1 MSVDKSGRSSPID
14 FDLRQLE
21 IFCKVIELNSF
32 SKAADAVCLA
42 QASVSERIA
51 TLEKM
56 VGTKLLDR
64 LGRKV
69 VPTNGGVFFYKHA
82 KKMLEMKRT
91 VSLAME
97 DFLGLKQ
104 GEIRIGGSTIP
115 GEYILP
121 KLIKCFKKKY
131 PLISVTL
138 FIADTSEIEEAVL
151 RGDIELGIAGSRNP
165 KKKIIYKELW
175 DDELV
180 LVVPAQHRLAKK
192 KEIPVTELYDEFF
205 IIRETGSGTLKIM
218 EHYLNASSS
227 KTINSFKIAA
237 RLGSSTA
244 IKEGI
249 KSGLGISILSSLAI
263 DTELRAGILKAVKIK
278 DTSMFRKFYL
288 MTDKRRTI
296 SPLCRA
302 MLDFLVKERRRN
314 NFQ

>member
-1 MSVDKSGRSSPID
+1 MASDKSGRSSHVD
-14 FDLRQLE
+14 FDLRQIE
-21 IFCKVIELNSF
+21 IFCKVVELNSF

-56 VGTKLLDR
+56 IGTKLLDR

-69 VPTNGGVFFYKHA
+69 IPTAGGVFFYKHA

-91 VSLAME
+91 VCLAVE

-121 KLIKCFKKKY
+121 DFIERFRKKY

-138 FIADTSEIEEAVL
+138 LIADTCEIEEAVL
-151 RGDIELGIAGSRNP
+151 RGDIELGIAGSGNSQ
-165 KKKIIYKELW
+165 KNLLYKELW

-180 LVVPAQHRLAKK
+180 LVVPARHRFAKK
-192 KEIPVTELYDEFF
+192 KEVPVRELYDEPF
-205 IIRETGSGTLKIM
+205 ILREVGSGTLRVM
-218 EHYLNASSS
+218 EHYLEASDS
-227 KTINSFKIAA
+227 KFINSLNIAA

-249 KSGLGISILSSLAI
+249 KTGMGISILSLRAI
-263 DTELRAGILKAVKIK
+263 DTELKAGILKAVKIE
-278 DTSMFRKFYL
+278 DISMFRKFYL
-288 MTDKRRTI
+288 MTDKRRTT

-302 MLDFLVKERRRN
+302 MLDFLP
-314 NFQ
+314 

>member
-1 MSVDKSGRSSPID
+1 MAVDKSGGSSPVD

-21 IFCKVIELNSF
+21 IFCKVVELNSF

-56 VGTKLLDR
+56 IGTKLLDR

-69 VPTNGGVFFYKHA
+69 APTTGGVFFYRHA

-91 VSLAME
+91 VCLAME
-97 DFLGLKQ
+97 DFLGLEQ

-121 KLIKCFKKKY
+121 KFIKRFRKKY

-138 FIADTSEIEEAVL
+138 FIADSDEIEEAVL
-151 RGDIELGIAGSRNP
+151 RGDIELGIAGSKNSQ
-165 KKKIIYKELW
+165 KNLACKELW

-180 LVVPAQHRLAKK
+180 LAVPAQHRLAKTR
-192 KEIPVTELYDEFF
+192 EVPVSELYNESF
-205 IIRETGSGTLKIM
+205 IIREAGSGTLKIV
-218 EHYLNASSS
+218 ERYLNASGS
-227 KTINSFKIAA
+227 KSINSFKIAA

-249 KSGLGISILSSLAI
+249 KSGLGISILSSTAI
-263 DTELRAGILKAVKIK
+263 ETELKAGILKAVKIEGI
-278 DTSMFRKFYL
+278 SMPRKFYL
-288 MTDKRRTI
+288 MTDKRRTT

-302 MLDFLVKERRRN
+302 MLDFLLNV
-314 NFQ
+314 

>member
-1 MSVDKSGRSSPID
+1 MAADKSSGSSPID

-21 IFCKVIELNSF
+21 IFCKVVDLNSF

-56 VGTKLLDR
+56 IGTKLLDR

-69 VPTNGGVFFYKHA
+69 VPTRAGVFFYRHA
-82 KKMLEMKRT
+82 KKMLKMKRT
-91 VSLAME
+91 VCLAME
-97 DFLGLKQ
+97 EFLGLKQ

-121 KLIKCFKKKY
+121 KFIKRFKKKY

-138 FIADTSEIEEAVL
+138 FIADTDEIEEEVL
-151 RGDIELGIAGSRNP
+151 RGDIELGIVGSKNSQ
-165 KKKIIYKELW
+165 KSLAYKELW

-180 LVVPAQHRLAKK
+180 LAVPAKHRLAKK
-192 KEIPVTELYDEFF
+192 KEISVSELYNESF
-205 IIRETGSGTLKIM
+205 IIRETGSGTLKIL
-218 EHYLNASSS
+218 ECYLNASGS
-227 KTINSFKIAA
+227 KSINSFKIVA

-249 KSGLGISILSSLAI
+249 KSGLGISIISSLAI
-263 DTELRAGILKAVKIK
+263 DTELKAGILKAVKIEGIPM
-278 DTSMFRKFYL
+278 SRKFYL
-288 MTDKRRTI
+288 MTDKRRTT
-296 SPLCRA
+296 SPLCLA
-302 MLDFLVKERRRN
+302 MLDFLHNQVQYE
-314 NFQ
+314 

>member
-1 MSVDKSGRSSPID
+1 MAIDKSGRSLSVD
-14 FDLRQLE
+14 FDLRQME
-21 IFCKVIELNSF
+21 IFCKVVELNSF

-56 VGTKLLDR
+56 IGTKLLDR

-69 VPTNGGVFFYKHA
+69 VPTAGGVFFYKHA

-91 VSLAME
+91 VRLAVE

-121 KLIKCFKKKY
+121 KFIELFRKKY
-131 PLISVTL
+131 PPIVVTL
-138 FIADTSEIEEAVL
+138 FIADTGEIEEAVL
-151 RGDIELGIAGSRNP
+151 RGDIELGIAGSRNAQ
-165 KKKIIYKELW
+165 KNLAYNELW

-180 LVVPAQHRLAKK
+180 LVLPAQHRLAGE
-192 KEIPVTELYDEFF
+192 KEVPVRELYNEPF
-205 IIRETGSGTLKIM
+205 IIREAGSGTLKVM
-218 EHYLNASSS
+218 ERYLNASGS
-227 KTINSFKIAA
+227 KAVNSLKITA

-249 KSGLGISILSSLAI
+249 KTGLGISILSLRAI
-263 DTELRAGILKAVKIK
+263 DTELKAGILKAVKIEGI
-278 DTSMFRKFYL
+278 SMSRKFYL
-288 MTDKRRTI
+288 MTDKRRTT

-302 MLDFLVKERRRN
+302 MLDFLLEA
-314 NFQ
+314 